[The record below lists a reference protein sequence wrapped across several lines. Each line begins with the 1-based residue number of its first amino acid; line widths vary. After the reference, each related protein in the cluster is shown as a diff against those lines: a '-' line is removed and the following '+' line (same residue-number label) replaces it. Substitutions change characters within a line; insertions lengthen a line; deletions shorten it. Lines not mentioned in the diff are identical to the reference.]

1 MGFDHPSWLLFAIPV
16 GLLWHLFH
24 HRRKVLNRWRAAILI
39 LVVLA
44 FAGLYMRLPRPGG
57 MVVVLADRSASL
69 PENATDLQME
79 AIRRLQQE
87 MAPRQQ
93 LAVVSFGGRAAVEQQ
108 PHSGAFNGFT
118 LDLGRDQTRLADALE
133 LGTSLVPDGVP
144 ARFLVLGD
152 GQWTGRDPLNAARQ
166 AALRD
171 IAVDYR
177 VLNRDTGRDLSIHSI
192 DAPQSVAQGQ
202 SFLIHAWIDAPDT
215 LEGTYALERNG
226 QRIAS
231 GTRTLEQ
238 GLNHLVFRD
247 RLAASGPAAY
257 RLAINGEATDPVPEN
272 NRARFI
278 VGSDGKLPVLL
289 LSTTANGALDRL
301 LEETGMQVDT
311 RDPAG
316 FDWSLE
322 SLSRY
327 SGVVIENVSAGDL
340 GTRGMELLASWVE
353 ATGHGLF
360 MTGGK
365 RSYGAGG
372 FFQSPLER
380 IMPVSMELR
389 REHRKLA
396 LAIAVVLDR
405 SGSMSAPVSG
415 GKTKMDL
422 ANIGTVQVLDLLS
435 DMDEL
440 GVLAVD
446 SAPHTILD
454 LKPVDQCRPRRND
467 ILKIE
472 SMGGG
477 IYVYEGLLEASK
489 MLLGSKAG
497 TRHIILFSDAADSE
511 QPGNYKALLEQNRL
525 ANITVSVVALGN
537 PTDSDAD
544 LLRDIA
550 ARGEGEIYFTQ
561 DATEVPRI
569 FAQDTFAVAR
579 STFLEDP
586 TGMEWTPLMSLV
598 SGGKVFD
605 PAPALG
611 GYNLSYLREG
621 AQLLAVSADEYAAP
635 LVAAWQAG
643 SGRVLCYAGEVD
655 GIFTGSI
662 GQWTDYGAFIAGMA
676 RWAAGSDSSL
686 PEGILPVQEVR
697 DGVCRI
703 SLHLDPDR
711 QGELFTGE
719 PAIKVLRSQPG
730 KSPATETYGMRW
742 ASADL
747 LELELPLEGEETILA
762 SIALDGF
769 QPVSLPPVCLP
780 YSPEFVP
787 RNPASGLEELKRIAS
802 VSGGREQIDVGKIWN
817 ELPRDWQRIPLRAAL
832 LLLAVLLFLVEIVER
847 RVGIGFRNRIP
858 QLQKTS
864 QAPAPKVKSPGKI
877 RGKKVAVDKPKPPAA
892 TTENPFKDAQSRAR
906 QRFRP

>member
-389 REHRKLA
+389 REHSKLA
-396 LAIAVVLDR
+396 LAIAVPGTVH
-405 SGSMSAPVSG
+405 AKYQ
-415 GKTKMDL
+415 KTK
-422 ANIGTVQVLDLLS
+422 
-435 DMDEL
+435 
-440 GVLAVD
+440 
-446 SAPHTILD
+446 
-454 LKPVDQCRPRRND
+454 PVGWGPRTSKAAAKLVNRNGYEPRRMNAKD
-467 ILKIE
+467 NHR
-472 SMGGG
+472 
-477 IYVYEGLLEASK
+477 V
-489 MLLGSKAG
+489 
-497 TRHIILFSDAADSE
+497 
-511 QPGNYKALLEQNRL
+511 PGRK
-525 ANITVSVVALGN
+525 
-537 PTDSDAD
+537 
-544 LLRDIA
+544 LLRA
-550 ARGEGEIYFTQ
+550 WRKRSEMPYKRFVNGRFNRFFSRFF
-561 DATEVPRI
+561 DACFHR
-569 FAQDTFAVAR
+569 FFSR
-579 STFLEDP
+579 FLN
-586 TGMEWTPLMSLV
+586 S
-598 SGGKVFD
+598 
-605 PAPALG
+605 
-611 GYNLSYLREG
+611 
-621 AQLLAVSADEYAAP
+621 
-635 LVAAWQAG
+635 
-643 SGRVLCYAGEVD
+643 
-655 GIFTGSI
+655 
-662 GQWTDYGAFIAGMA
+662 
-676 RWAAGSDSSL
+676 
-686 PEGILPVQEVR
+686 
-697 DGVCRI
+697 
-703 SLHLDPDR
+703 
-711 QGELFTGE
+711 
-719 PAIKVLRSQPG
+719 
-730 KSPATETYGMRW
+730 
-742 ASADL
+742 
-747 LELELPLEGEETILA
+747 
-762 SIALDGF
+762 
-769 QPVSLPPVCLP
+769 
-780 YSPEFVP
+780 
-787 RNPASGLEELKRIAS
+787 
-802 VSGGREQIDVGKIWN
+802 
-817 ELPRDWQRIPLRAAL
+817 
-832 LLLAVLLFLVEIVER
+832 
-847 RVGIGFRNRIP
+847 
-858 QLQKTS
+858 
-864 QAPAPKVKSPGKI
+864 
-877 RGKKVAVDKPKPPAA
+877 
-892 TTENPFKDAQSRAR
+892 
-906 QRFRP
+906 RFRFCIVLIGVK